1 MPGCPTGPHN
11 SKRAIRS
18 MAPGPYSDKR
28 GRYVNDK
35 PIQITGQ
42 CVDIKR
48 LKATGGWRF
57 SVDLFDAL
65 EKDILLATSLVNRQQ
80 VVTLTI
86 EPEENEQTEK
96 QESKRGRKTAKG
108 TAPQTYAETTE
119 VRKRIPR

>member
-1 MPGCPTGPHN
+1 M
-11 SKRAIRS
+11 
-18 MAPGPYSDKR
+18 SDE
-28 GRYVNDK
+28 

-65 EKDILLATSLVNRQQ
+65 ERDVLMAASLVNRQQ
-80 VVTLTI
+80 VVKLTLEPI
-86 EPEENEQTEK
+86 EDERSSNKEPKSERAVG
-96 QESKRGRKTAKG
+96 KRKAART
-108 TAPQTYAETTE
+108 QSETTE